1 AGTTPRHGTPPS
13 PLLVVRSSNWRL
25 GRESPCTTR
34 WVCDWAAPPGA
45 SAVPR
50 CPAAGCRSPEAES
63 HISLPVLPV
72 LRRSPVW
79 ETPHRFETPPPC
91 SVPVDARFLAE
102 AFRPSLR
109 HCARCPVATS
119 HRDSLLLR

>member
-34 WVCDWAAPPGA
+34 WVCDWAAPQGA

-63 HISLPVLPV
+63 RISPRAPPS

-79 ETPHRFETPPPC
+79 QMPHRLETQPPYPY
-91 SVPVDARFLAE
+91 PADAQSREEVLS
-102 AFRPSLR
+102 PSPP
-109 HCARCPVATS
+109 HYARSPVATWPPNN
-119 HRDSLLLR
+119 